1 MTLGK
6 IASLDQFSKRLR
18 VAVRASVL
26 WGDLGR
32 DHSIHY
38 TRGILMDLSSKSWIP
53 AARLNTQVGV
63 WKWTEGGEMLLERA
77 LHVGTPP
84 SLPRGKAWML
94 PPYLKVCDGGF
105 LRTTYWAW
113 DFFFYCWGKREV
125 ARLACGSRT
134 QRWRLVL
141 PSQGLL
147 GQRMRECFLGLKCE
161 SLGREST
168 RLELFL
174 KIYFKKVL

>member
-1 MTLGK
+1 MNFDAVTTKASAGPLLALEPRWSCRIVPYWGKEIGSFYLYTDQSLDADCPWEVAMTLGK

-53 AARLNTQVGV
+53 AARLNTLVGV
-63 WKWTEGGEMLLERA
+63 WKWAEGGEMLLERA

-84 SLPRGKAWML
+84 SLPRGKAWTL

-105 LRTTYWAW
+105 LRTTY
-113 DFFFYCWGKREV
+113 
-125 ARLACGSRT
+125 
-134 QRWRLVL
+134 
-141 PSQGLL
+141 
-147 GQRMRECFLGLKCE
+147 
-161 SLGREST
+161 
-168 RLELFL
+168 
-174 KIYFKKVL
+174 

>member
-113 DFFFYCWGKREV
+113 DFFSTVGGKEKWLDWPVAAGHRGGVWFCPPRVCWGK
-125 ARLACGSRT
+125 G
-134 QRWRLVL
+134 W
-141 PSQGLL
+141 
-147 GQRMRECFLGLKCE
+147 E
-161 SLGREST
+161 SVS
-168 RLELFL
+168 
-174 KIYFKKVL
+174 